1 MSNLSSQKVQQIKS
15 LYESIYREV
24 LTEEKQNEL
33 LMIEWYN
40 CLVEEG
46 YIVGDKIEETYEQ
59 ETLNEVWGNLGA
71 AVTKYGPKVFGAL
84 KQVTGYG
91 TKPTT
96 KLGTVV
102 RAGQQAATP
111 TVGLNLG
118 ATDTKPG
125 IRDRIVGGAT
135 QGATGVAKGF
145 MDPKK
150 TERMRGF

>member
-1 MSNLSSQKVQQIKS
+1 MSNLSSQQVQEIKS
-15 LYESIYREV
+15 LYESIYTEV

-46 YIVGDKIEETYEQ
+46 LIENNSDELLDEGKWEQ
-59 ETLNEVWGNLGA
+59 LGK
-71 AVTKYGPKVFGAL
+71 AVTTYGPKVLGAL

-102 RAGQQAATP
+102 RTGQQIATP

-125 IRDRIVGGAT
+125 IRDRIVGGVV
-135 QGATGVAKGF
+135 QGTTGAVKGF
-145 MDPKK
+145 VDPKK
-150 TERMRGF
+150 NERMRGF

>member
-1 MSNLSSQKVQQIKS
+1 MSNLSSQQVQEIKS
-15 LYESIYREV
+15 LYESIYTEV

-46 YIVGDKIEETYEQ
+46 LIENNSDELLDEDKWQ
-59 ETLNEVWGNLGA
+59 QLGK
-71 AVTKYGPKVFGAL
+71 AVTTYGPKVLGAL

-102 RAGQQAATP
+102 RAVQQAATP

-125 IRDRIVGGAT
+125 IRDRIVGGVV
-135 QGATGVAKGF
+135 QGTTGAVKGF
-145 MDPKK
+145 VDPKK
-150 TERMRGF
+150 NERMRGF